1 VVCGI
6 TLAVSL
12 PPIDVLIGGRAV
24 LDEHFRNQ
32 LGLITRAQASAAG
45 MSVRQIERRLASGQ
59 WIRVTRGVYR
69 HAAWPV
75 TYEQRVL
82 AACRGLD
89 HAAGSHATAGRL
101 HALDGVQAGRVHVS
115 VPRGFATRSRL
126 ATIHQ
131 ATHLFVPDVVNVGP
145 IPVTSVAR
153 TVVDLAA
160 TLPESRLVSLVDH
173 VLVRRRTTIDEIGEA
188 MVRAE
193 DAPGRAGAR
202 RLIAALDAWTPGKA
216 IPDSEPEMELVRAIE
231 DRGLPSPDR
240 QVPIFDVRGKQIATA
255 DVGYVPP
262 ACVAMEYDSTEFH
275 GTPRAAVRD
284 IARANRI
291 VAAGWTLLVA
301 TALDRRNGFCA
312 LIDHLEAI
320 LARVM
325 P

>member
-1 VVCGI
+1 
-6 TLAVSL
+6 
-12 PPIDVLIGGRAV
+12 VLQECFRA
-24 LDEHFRNQ
+24 Q
-32 LGLITRAQASAAG
+32 IGLITRAQARAG
-45 MSVRQIERRLASGQ
+45 GLTDRQIAYRLATGEWAKTAPS
-59 WIRVTRGVYR
+59 VFR
-69 HAAWPV
+69 HSTWPV

-82 AACRGLD
+82 AACLGLD

-101 HALDGVQAGRVHVS
+101 HVLDGIRAGRVHVS
-115 VPRGFATRSRL
+115 VPRGFATRSPL
-126 ATIHQ
+126 ATVHQ

-160 TLPESRLVSLVDH
+160 VLPESRLTSLVDH

-202 RLIAALDAWTPGKA
+202 RLIAVLDAWTPGKA
-216 IPDSEPEMELVRAIE
+216 LPDSEPEMELVRAIQE
-231 DRGLPSPDR
+231 RGLPEPDR
-240 QVPIFDVRGKQIATA
+240 QVPIFGRNGKQIATA
-255 DVGYVPP
+255 DVGYPPP
-262 ACVAMEYDSTEFH
+262 ARVAMEYDSTEFH

-284 IARANRI
+284 IARANAI
-291 VAAGWTLLVA
+291 VAAGWTFLVA
-301 TALDRRNGFCA
+301 TALDRRAGFSA
-312 LIDHLEAI
+312 FVDNLEAV

>member
-1 VVCGI
+1 
-6 TLAVSL
+6 
-12 PPIDVLIGGRAV
+12 V

-32 LGLITRAQASAAG
+32 LGLVTRAQALAG
-45 MSVRQIERRLASGQ
+45 AVTVRQIERRLAKGE
-59 WIRVTRGVYR
+59 WIRVVRGVYR
-69 HAAWPV
+69 LASWPV

-82 AACRGLD
+82 AACLGLD
-89 HAAGSHATAGRL
+89 HAAGSHRTAARL
-101 HALDGVQAGRVHVS
+101 HALDGIHAGRVHVS
-115 VPRGFATRSRL
+115 VPRGLATRSSA
-126 ATIHQ
+126 ATVHQ

-160 TLPESRLVSLVDH
+160 VLPESRLVSLVDH

-216 IPDSEPEMELVRAIE
+216 IPDSEPEMELVRAIVE
-231 DRGLPSPDR
+231 RGLPEPDR
-240 QVPIFDVRGKQIATA
+240 QVPILDARGKQIAAA
-255 DVGYVPP
+255 DVGYPPP
-262 ACVAMEYDSTEFH
+262 ARVAMEYDSTEFH

-284 IARANRI
+284 IGRANRI
-291 VAAGWTLLVA
+291 VAAGWTFLVA
-301 TALDRRNGFCA
+301 TALDRRAGFVA
-312 LIDHLEAI
+312 FVDNLEAV